1 MVTSWSTIILFSFIV
16 FLSFA
21 NHPHENN
28 RDEERKE
35 FCYSSYQKDIVNQ
48 SREIHGKWE
57 RNQIYK
63 NRGTFAYQPNP
74 LEWVAS
80 ACPVQA
86 RIFSCRRHDI
96 EDRSKKRIRV
106 DFGAPNQAD
115 SVNNG
120 SDSVNN
126 GSGSADRVED
136 KQHGYHS
143 LYQVFHPL
151 NCKLKTWS
159 PETFL
164 ELLRNRRFAVAG
176 DSVSMQFA
184 IMLICSLHLHGFP
197 DQPHINANYSLTWTD
212 HSRIFGKGDCMHE
225 DGKHCH
231 LSDSS
236 VYYPDYNVTIMYISD
251 WTGPD
256 GHGKAHP
263 RSSLRAYYDGAGFTF
278 EPPSST
284 SIASSSSVPVAA
296 TSSPSQP
303 RDIMLLNIG
312 LHLASL
318 SEVNDMYQMVSEE
331 YNQTKAYFLNIN
343 NPRIYSPPILIWR
356 ETSSQHFDTSKSH
369 APSGYY
375 ASSNRH
381 VTTPCVPY
389 ENTTKAYLEDYR
401 NRLADRWFN
410 KDNNIPIMRIANVTG
425 LAVDQHIGKQHRS
438 DTANSMDCTHF
449 CDESGVFY
457 YWREVLYNILPV
469 IING

>member
-1 MVTSWSTIILFSFIV
+1 MVFSWSIIILFSFIV

-21 NHPHENN
+21 TPFLENN
-28 RDEERKE
+28 QDEEGNE
-35 FCYSSYQKDIVNQ
+35 FCYSSYEDDITHQ
-48 SREIHGKWE
+48 SREIRGKWE

-63 NRGTFAYQPNP
+63 NRGTFAYQSNP

-96 EDRSKKRIRV
+96 EDRSKKRKKI
-106 DFGAPNQAD
+106 DP
-115 SVNNG
+115 
-120 SDSVNN
+120 
-126 GSGSADRVED
+126 VED

-143 LYQVFHPL
+143 LYQVFHLL

-164 ELLRNRRFAVAG
+164 ELLRNRRFAIAG
-176 DSVSMQFA
+176 DSMSMQFS
-184 IMLICSLHLHGFP
+184 IMLICSLHTDGYP
-197 DQPHINANYSLTWTD
+197 DRPRIRANYSLTWTD
-212 HSRIFGKGDCMHE
+212 HSRIFGKGDCMYE

-236 VYYPDYNVTIMYISD
+236 VYYPDYNVTIMYVSD
-251 WTGPD
+251 TGVD
-256 GHGKAHP
+256 GRGKP
-263 RSSLRAYYDGAGFTF
+263 LQRRSLRSYYDAAGFSF

-284 SIASSSSVPVAA
+284 SIASSSSVPVAS
-296 TSSPSQP
+296 TSSSSQP

-312 LHLASL
+312 LHLANS
-318 SEVNDMYQMVSEE
+318 SEVNSIYHRVSEE
-331 YNQTKAYFLNIN
+331 YNQTKAYFVNIN

-375 ASSNRH
+375 AGQNFRL
-381 VTTPCVPY
+381 TTPCVPY
-389 ENTTKAYLEDYR
+389 KNPTKAYLEDYR

-425 LAVDQHIGKQHRS
+425 LAVDQHIGKQRRT
-438 DTANSMDCTHF
+438 DITNSMDCTHF

-457 YWREVLYNILPV
+457 YWREVLYNILP
-469 IING
+469 IIIKGSSFGS